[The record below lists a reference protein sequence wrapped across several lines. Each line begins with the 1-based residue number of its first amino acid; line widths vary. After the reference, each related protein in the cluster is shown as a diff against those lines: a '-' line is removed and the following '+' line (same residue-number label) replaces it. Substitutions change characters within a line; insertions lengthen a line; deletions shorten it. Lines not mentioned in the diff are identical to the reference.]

1 MAVVFQKHQQK
12 QSWPIV
18 RVRKGENFHTKLAGK
33 CLVFVATFAPTILL
47 IGSHHQQHGL
57 LSREEP

>member
-1 MAVVFQKHQQK
+1 MAVVFQEHQQK
-12 QSWPIV
+12 QSWSIV
-18 RVRKGENFHTKLAGK
+18 RVRKGENFYMKLARN
-33 CLVFVATFAPTILL
+33 CLVFVVTFAPTILL